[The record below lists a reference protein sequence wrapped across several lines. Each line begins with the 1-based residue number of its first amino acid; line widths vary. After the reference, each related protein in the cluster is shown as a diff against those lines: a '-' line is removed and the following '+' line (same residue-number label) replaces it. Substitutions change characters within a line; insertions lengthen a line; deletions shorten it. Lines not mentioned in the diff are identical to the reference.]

1 MIEFKDYIKEIQASA
16 LISEKADPQLIV
28 KFLVDNEWFGKK
40 PEYKNGTV
48 LLTDEQVNIFS
59 GPLRQFLSNPMRSS
73 ILEAMLSKK
82 FSVTTKY
89 LRKFFDEEQ
98 TEESTRFYLYDFL
111 LYRLTKEVVFCNDA
125 DLTVL
130 LRQATMDLTKE
141 HGDLLT
147 FFLAWLRL
155 ETKVA
160 YSKDYVMDKRYTMQI
175 QNEAYAFDEY
185 LQLLYYLFNEE
196 YIEDRD
202 MYQKASRSQNYT
214 DTWLYLSMHFI
225 CALRYTDLKRIY
237 HPVLPYPP
245 KEVLK
250 KIRDG
255 TFSDNDALHV
265 LLSITRWMCV
275 LPFAP
280 NKTESTTGVG
290 SVKLIIPAS
299 CEVHFGKLFAMAE
312 AHRQLKGTPDT
323 PIIRK
328 ITTYGEIKQYMG
340 EEIGNLFLES
350 DFRSRSATK
359 SYLQSIYMLAD
370 DILEE
375 DRSGPNI
382 KGYILAAVAR
392 SHKGT
397 YGEFAATTFDYLK
410 DAKFSSLTP
419 EFVAFELMERGVL
432 SFISSTLL
440 KMVTKEEYAK
450 LPVQKQ
456 TEMVKLLNLNPRNVE
471 AIVSIVDQG
480 RRYADTA
487 IREAIR
493 SGEDLLS
500 ILHKI
505 GSGQAFSKQPE
516 CLCLLSAINKL
527 CPYGTKRQC
536 VGCEYEI
543 STKSTLFLLIGEYNR
558 MHALYQAA
566 EDPLE
571 KTKYKNLIRQIV
583 LPKLDELLF
592 CIKDT
597 YGEKAFASYEE
608 LIKENL
614 I

>member
-1 MIEFKDYIKEIQASA
+1 MIEFKNYIKEMQANA
-16 LISEKADPQLIV
+16 VLTEKADAHSIISFLI
-28 KFLVDNEWFGKK
+28 DNRWFGKK
-40 PEYKNGTV
+40 PTYENGV
-48 LLTDEQVNIFS
+48 VFLSDEQVKLFS
-59 GPLRQFLSNPMRSS
+59 APLRQFLNTPMRSS
-73 ILEAMLSKK
+73 ILECMLSKK
-82 FSVTTKY
+82 FPVTTKF

-98 TEESTRFYLYDFL
+98 SEETTRFYLYDFL
-111 LYRLTKEVVFCNDA
+111 LYWLTKEIVFYTDA
-125 DLTVL
+125 DLTDL
-130 LRQATMDLTKE
+130 LRQATIDLTKS
-141 HGDLLT
+141 HGDILT
-147 FFLAWLRL
+147 FFLAWLRF

-160 YSKDYVMDKRYTMQI
+160 YIKDYMMDKRYTMKL

-196 YIEDRD
+196 YIRDHD

-237 HPVLPYPP
+237 HPDLPYPP

-250 KIRDG
+250 KIREN

-265 LLSITRWMCV
+265 LLSMTYRMCV
-275 LPFAP
+275 LPFTP
-280 NKTESTTGVG
+280 KKTDTTIGIG
-290 SVKLIIPAS
+290 SVKLVIPAS

-375 DRSGPNI
+375 DNSGPSV

-397 YGEFAATTFDYLK
+397 YGEFAATTFEYLK
-410 DAKFSSLTP
+410 DAKFNSLTP

-456 TEMVKLLNLNPRNVE
+456 TEMIKLLNLNPRNVE
-471 AIVSIVDQG
+471 GIVSIIDQG
-480 RRYADTA
+480 RRRADAA
-487 IREAIR
+487 IREAMR
-493 SGEDLLS
+493 SGDDLLS

-543 STKSTLFLLIGEYNR
+543 STKSTLFLLISEYNR
-558 MHALYQAA
+558 MHELYRAA

-571 KTKYKNLIRQIV
+571 KVKYKNLIKKIV

-597 YGEKAFASYEE
+597 YGENAFASYEE
-608 LIKENL
+608 LLKENL